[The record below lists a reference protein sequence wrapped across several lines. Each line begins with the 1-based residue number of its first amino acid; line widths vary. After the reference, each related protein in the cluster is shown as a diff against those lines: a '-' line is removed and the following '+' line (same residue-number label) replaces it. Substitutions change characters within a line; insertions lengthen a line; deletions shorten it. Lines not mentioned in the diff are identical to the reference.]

1 MLQELFRIP
10 WINRPVYGYGLMLVI
25 GFLCAAQLAKYLAR
39 RCNLDGD
46 TFVNAGLLA
55 LLAGVI
61 GARLSHVLES
71 LADPT
76 NHEFARNGQGIWN
89 NFLAM
94 LNVSSGGLTYYG
106 GFLLATPVLMW
117 YAIKKHVPLLKGMDI
132 IAPALMVGL
141 AFGRIGCYMNGCCY
155 GEECSLPWGASF
167 PYGSNA
173 FEEQY
178 AEGELHVP
186 PELTVP
192 SQPLKNGLPRLLTK
206 NEIRGHKDL
215 EALAA
220 GVRARPVQPT
230 ELYSAFNSFLVAG
243 ILLVFF
249 SLAPTPGRVF
259 ALMLVLDGGSRYLLE
274 MIRVEPPVWGNQSFS
289 MVLGAAFVVSGILM
303 WIGCGVIANRHP
315 RHPLPAAAA

>member
-1 MLQELFRIP
+1 
-10 WINRPVYGYGLMLVI
+10 MLVI

-39 RCNLDGD
+39 RCNLNGD
-46 TFVNAGLLA
+46 TFINAGLIA
-55 LLAGVI
+55 LLTGVI

-76 NHEFARNGQGIWN
+76 NTEFARNGQGAWN

-106 GFLLATPVLMW
+106 GFLLATPILMW
-117 YAIKKHVPLLKGMDI
+117 YAIKKRVPLLKGMDI

-141 AFGRIGCYMNGCCY
+141 AFGRIGCFMNGCCY

-173 FEEQY
+173 FVEQY
-178 AEGELHVP
+178 ERGELKVP
-186 PELTVP
+186 AELTDP
-192 SQPLKNGLPRLLTK
+192 AHPLRNGLPRLLTK
-206 NEIRGHKDL
+206 DEIRGHKDR
-215 EALAA
+215 ETLAA
-220 GVRARPVQPT
+220 SVRARPVQPT

-249 SLAPTPGRVF
+249 SLSPTPGRVF
-259 ALMLVLDGGSRYLLE
+259 ALMLILDGGSRYLLE

-289 MVLGAAFVVSGILM
+289 MILGAAFVVSGILM
-303 WIGCGVIANRHP
+303 WIGCGVIARQ
-315 RHPLPAAAA
+315 RGIPATPASASPA